1 MNPTLF
7 FVYLINGLVLFGLI
21 RFVALQIK
29 NESVKKY
36 FYPALLF
43 KLICTISI
51 GLLYS
56 LFYQGGDI
64 NSYFEWGTELSRLS
78 FSEYLK
84 EITSSTLLSAPQRSI
99 YFTRIVSI
107 LVFITK
113 SDFWLTS
120 LYFSLISF
128 FGSCYF
134 IIQLA
139 KVYPK
144 TTLPAIIA
152 LFFFPSIVFW
162 SSSIVKEAMAF
173 GCLLYFIGY
182 SLKLIHSIK
191 FKWHEIP
198 ISLIC
203 LSLLIMLKYYIA
215 AAILPCIV
223 LYFLIGIKAKIS
235 NLQWYSLSF
244 FLAIAIVF
252 GLHFMHPNF
261 DPKWF
266 FIAIEEAR
274 NTLIENSKPESIIQ
288 LYSGANIILAGVIN
302 FFILLISGFFRP
314 ALFESFQFPIVLAGI
329 ENTLL
334 LFLFISRFFGKLSF
348 EKKDLNL
355 IIVVIIYIT
364 FLALLLSYS
373 SPNFGTLSRFKIY
386 YMPFFLMLI
395 LTNHPL
401 RNWLNSSKNS
411 DAMG

>member
-7 FVYLINGLVLFGLI
+7 FVYLINGLVLYGLV
-21 RFVALQIK
+21 RLVALQIK
-29 NESVKKY
+29 NETVKKY

-43 KLICTISI
+43 KLICTICI
-51 GLLYS
+51 GLFYT

-64 NSYFEWGTELSRLS
+64 TSYFESGTELSKLP
-78 FSEYLK
+78 FSEYIK
-84 EITSSTLLSAPQRSI
+84 EITSSTSLSDPQRSI
-99 YFTRIVSI
+99 YFKRIVSVLI
-107 LVFITK
+107 FFTK

-134 IIQLA
+134 IIQLT
-139 KVYPK
+139 KIYSK

-162 SSSIVKEAMAF
+162 SSSIIKEAMAF

-182 SLKLIHSIK
+182 SFKLIHSIK
-191 FKWHEIP
+191 FKWYEIP
-198 ISLIC
+198 ISILC
-203 LSLLIMLKYYIA
+203 LSLLILLKYYIA
-215 AAILPCIV
+215 AAILPCLV
-223 LYFLIGIKAKIS
+223 LYFLMEIKVKIS

-244 FLAIAIVF
+244 FLAMAMVF

-274 NTLIENSKPESIIQ
+274 NSLIANSKPESIIQ
-288 LYSGANIILAGVIN
+288 LYSGANILLAGVIN

-314 ALFESFQFPIVLAGI
+314 ALFESFHFPIVLAGI

-355 IIVVIIYIT
+355 IIIVITYTT

-386 YMPFFLMLI
+386 FMPFFLILI
-395 LTNHPL
+395 LCNHPFIY
-401 RNWLNSSKNS
+401 WFDSSKKIKTIV
-411 DAMG
+411 